1 MLKTKDYLAKRVLMM
16 MLLLMM
22 MVDRSTYPTKVRL

>member
-1 MLKTKDYLAKRVLMM
+1 MLKTKDSLAKRVLMM

>member
-1 MLKTKDYLAKRVLMM
+1 MLKTKDSLAKRVLMM

-22 MVDRSTYPTKVRL
+22 MVDRSTYPTQVRL

>member
-1 MLKTKDYLAKRVLMM
+1 MLETKDYLAKRVLMM